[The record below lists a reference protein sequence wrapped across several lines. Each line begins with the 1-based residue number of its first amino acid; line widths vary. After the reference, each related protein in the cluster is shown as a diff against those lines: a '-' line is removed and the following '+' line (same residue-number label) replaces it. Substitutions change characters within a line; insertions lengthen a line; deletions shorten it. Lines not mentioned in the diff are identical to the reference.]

1 MTERSERQS
10 GTETRGWRSVRE
22 DHRWM
27 DSTNHGDKCSNDD
40 EEGQKRQEEEKR
52 KTDKEHQSEKREP
65 ESERAGKE
73 HGVRKDKGTAGTRSR
88 NEQ

>member
-1 MTERSERQS
+1 MTECSERQS

-27 DSTNHGDKCSNDD
+27 DSSNLARNAATMTKKVRRDK
-40 EEGQKRQEEEKR
+40 KRTKR

-65 ESERAGKE
+65 QSERAGKE